1 MPWTESLLGGSTTAP
16 WIDVKTYGAK
26 GDGVTD
32 DTAAIQAALDGRPS
46 TGAVIYFP
54 AGTYLTTASLNIKNP
69 RIMLVG
75 AGTDITLIKAGAN
88 IATALIA
95 NASGIQGFTVY
106 MRDFTVDGNKAT
118 FATGNK
124 GIDFTNCTAATFER
138 IYVQNC
144 VGDGIYATGA
154 NATAPRFLFC

>member
-1 MPWTESLLGGSTTAP
+1 MLSRRSLLLHRLHRPAIICERASGQAGELMSPWTESLLGGSTTAP

-54 AGTYLTTASLNIKNP
+54 AGTYLITASLSIKNP

-106 MRDFTVDGNKAT
+106 M
-118 FATGNK
+118 
-124 GIDFTNCTAATFER
+124 
-138 IYVQNC
+138 
-144 VGDGIYATGA
+144 
-154 NATAPRFLFC
+154 